1 MPNVSLNEN
10 NSDIKRHNFFR
21 YTRIIPVTLPVFYDL
36 QKNNSKA
43 MFNLGLILKTK
54 LFNFLKHDKRKLI
67 YFIEIDRFSDN
78 QKMTV
83 CLKNE
88 ALNSNC

>member
-1 MPNVSLNEN
+1 M
-10 NSDIKRHNFFR
+10 
-21 YTRIIPVTLPVFYDL
+21 FYDL
-36 QKNNSKA
+36 QENNSNA
-43 MFNLGLILKTK
+43 MLNLRRILKIR